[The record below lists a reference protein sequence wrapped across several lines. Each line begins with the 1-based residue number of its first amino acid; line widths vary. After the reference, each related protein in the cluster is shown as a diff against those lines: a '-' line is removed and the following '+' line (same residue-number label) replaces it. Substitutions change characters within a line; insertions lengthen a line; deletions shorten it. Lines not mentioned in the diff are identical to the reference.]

1 MANYEMRGV
10 CHICKM
16 TDVEEHMISLRNRL
30 FNKLVGQV
38 MLLNRSDQT

>member
-16 TDVEEHMISLRNRL
+16 TDVEEHDFFKKQAI
-30 FNKLVGQV
+30 
-38 MLLNRSDQT
+38 